1 MPVATP
7 AATGLRKSHSQIGLK
22 VDYNQSTDPVPN
34 LPLLRKVLEHIDA
47 HPEEWRQDS
56 WATRTSASACG
67 TAFCFAGHA
76 VVLAGGELLWDK
88 ETGVAFE
95 VTMPDGSTSRIAAAA
110 REALG
115 LTCVEA
121 SDLFYAVNARQ
132 TVQFLAEAI
141 ADRAG
146 EWL

>member
-22 VDYNQSTDPVPN
+22 VDYNQSTDPAPN

-47 HPEEWRQDS
+47 HPKEWRQDS

-67 TAFCFAGHA
+67 TAFCLAGHA
-76 VVLAGGELLWDK
+76 VVLAGGELHWDK
-88 ETGVAFE
+88 ELGVASE
-95 VTMPDGSTSRIAAAA
+95 VTMPDGSTMSIQKAAADL
-110 REALG
+110 LG
-115 LTCVEA
+115 LTSYEA
-121 SDLFYAVNARQ
+121 LHLFYAKNNRHA
-132 TVQFLAEAI
+132 VQFLAEAI